1 MLCGCTGVD
10 IHTEEA
16 EGPKLRVDYFD
27 TKQQVREH
35 VKREAEAAR
44 AAKEQARQ
52 RKRQKQTG
60 RVDSVEGAESPGVT
74 AEPA

>member
-1 MLCGCTGVD
+1 MSDCTGVD

-27 TKQQVREH
+27 TKKQVREY
-35 VKREAEAAR
+35 VKREAA
-44 AAKEQARQ
+44 AAKAVKEKEKRN
-52 RKRQKQTG
+52 RKKKG
-60 RVDSVEGAESPGVT
+60 GELGPLDAS

>member
-1 MLCGCTGVD
+1 MSDCTGVD

-27 TKQQVREH
+27 TKKQVREY
-35 VKREAEAAR
+35 VKREAA
-44 AAKEQARQ
+44 AAKAVKEKEKRN
-52 RKRQKQTG
+52 RKKKDG
-60 RVDSVEGAESPGVT
+60 ELGPLDAS

>member
-1 MLCGCTGVD
+1 MSDCTGVD

-27 TKQQVREH
+27 TKKQVREY
-35 VKREAEAAR
+35 VKREAAAAK
-44 AAKEQARQ
+44 AAKEKEKRN
-52 RKRQKQTG
+52 RKKKDG
-60 RVDSVEGAESPGVT
+60 ELGPLDAS